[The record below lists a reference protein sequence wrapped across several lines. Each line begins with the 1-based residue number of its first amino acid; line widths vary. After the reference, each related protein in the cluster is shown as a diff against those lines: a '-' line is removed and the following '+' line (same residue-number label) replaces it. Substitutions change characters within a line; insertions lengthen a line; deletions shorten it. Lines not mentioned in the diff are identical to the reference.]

1 MAYLIPWKRSEIIA
15 LRRQIDHVCERF
27 FSDLS
32 ERFCRSELIADW
44 HFSETEEHFLLL
56 IEIPDLNPD
65 DLEVTVTADTLTIRA
80 GRDTAEP
87 AEGGESRRWCRALRE
102 VKLPARI
109 DAERVEATYAEG
121 VLKIVLPK
129 AIRGSHVIP
138 IRGAG
143 PRA

>member
-1 MAYLIPWKRSEIIA
+1 MAYLIPWKRSEIVA

-32 ERFCRSELIADW
+32 ERFCRSELLTDW
-44 HFSETEEHFLLL
+44 HFSEAEDHFLLA
-56 IEIPDLNPD
+56 IEMPELNPD
-65 DLEVTVTADTLTIRA
+65 DLEVTVTADTLSIQA
-80 GRDTAEP
+80 SKEAAAP
-87 AEGGESRRWCRALRE
+87 QPGEACRRRCRALRE

-129 AIRGSHVIP
+129 TARGSRVIP
-138 IRGAG
+138 IRGSA
-143 PRA
+143 